1 MSGMKA
7 VTMKRFWILPVTI
20 LAAVC
25 LAAGWAAPS
34 GAAGS
39 TSAEA
44 SGSRAARLI
53 KGTQDWEHVQRVVA
67 YLKAKPPTK
76 PLIIMFGTS
85 TVRESTVSDRSW
97 EKLIRRKAG
106 VAVNAY
112 NLGSTN
118 QTFRQNRLLVEQLP
132 AVPAIVFIGV
142 DVVRFTTAPA
152 GVPVALPSAPS
163 SRPSYAQHRYSKKR
177 ILSAAKKKA
186 LVRDW
191 MRRRYK
197 VFKRNYA
204 KNLVELRKLIDE
216 CKKKGVYP
224 VLLESPRNTA
234 AIKSAFNKATKKY
247 RSTCLALEAEY
258 KGQVRYF
265 NLLSLAEFRN
275 RDFYDIW
282 HAVEPGR
289 ARWQPRLAT
298 LAARLLRQYRMAAS
312 TR

>member
-1 MSGMKA
+1 MRLR
-7 VTMKRFWILPVTI
+7 VTAARYRILLVAA
-20 LAAVC
+20 LAAVG
-25 LAAGWAAPS
+25 LVTGWAATA
-34 GAAGS
+34 GAVGS
-39 TSAEA
+39 ASAEA
-44 SGSRAARLI
+44 AGLRTARLI

-97 EKLIRRKAG
+97 EKLLRRKAG

-118 QTFRQNRLLVEQLP
+118 QTFRQNRRLVEQLP
-132 AVPAIVFIGV
+132 AVPTIVLIGV
-142 DVVRFTTAPA
+142 DVVRFTATPA
-152 GVPVALPSAPS
+152 GVPVALPSAFS

-177 ILSAAKKKA
+177 ILSAAKKRA

-191 MRRRYK
+191 VRRRYK

-204 KNLVELRKLIDE
+204 KNLAELKKLISE
-216 CKKKGVYP
+216 CLDKGMYP

-234 AIKSAFNKATKKY
+234 AIKSAFNKATRRY
-247 RSTCLALEAEY
+247 RADCLRLEAQY
-258 KGQVRYF
+258 GGQVRYF
-265 NLLSLAEFRN
+265 NLLNAAKFRN
-275 RDFYDIW
+275 ADFYDIW

-289 ARWQPRLAT
+289 ARWQPRLSA
-298 LAARLLRQYRMAAS
+298 LAAKMLKKYGMAAT